1 MADEKDLSK
10 DTEEVTQE
18 SETVTPEKGAKTA
31 KSDKD
36 AKADTAKK
44 KGPGLGKRIAKYFRD
59 VKGEFKKIIWPTLPT
74 VVRNTG
80 ETLAMCSVLGL
91 VICVIDFG
99 LGALVNLLVNAG

>member
-36 AKADTAKK
+36 A
-44 KGPGLGKRIAKYFRD
+44 PRPIPPRKRAPAWAS
-59 VKGEFKKIIWPTLPT
+59 GSPSTS
-74 VVRNTG
+74 G
-80 ETLAMCSVLGL
+80 M
-91 VICVIDFG
+91 
-99 LGALVNLLVNAG
+99 

>member
-44 KGPGLGKRIAKYFRD
+44 RAPAWASGSPSTSG
-59 VKGEFKKIIWPTLPT
+59 
-74 VVRNTG
+74 
-80 ETLAMCSVLGL
+80 M
-91 VICVIDFG
+91 
-99 LGALVNLLVNAG
+99 